1 VQVPYAL
8 IAAGIVA
15 IWWHRPREGKVHTKT
30 PHIAQVG
37 ERHHE

>member
-15 IWWHRPREGKVHTKT
+15 IWWHRPRDKGGNEGARK
-30 PHIAQVG
+30 
-37 ERHHE
+37 